1 MTKQIDEALLNRVR
15 GTWLG
20 QIAGD
25 ALGTTLEFM
34 SAERIAAK
42 YPGGLRSIVGGGP
55 FKVLPGQVTDDTELA
70 LGLARALV
78 KDGADFDAIARAYV
92 RWCQSHPF
100 DIGMTTQMALRQSGP
115 LSSVTFDSV
124 TRRASL
130 TSQANGSVMRASPL
144 AIYGA
149 FLDPNEL
156 GDLARKDSQLTHPH
170 PACQEASAAFCR
182 AIAALIRGETREE
195 AWLEALRS
203 AYNKAG
209 REYNILEVL
218 KDAESKQ
225 PVCDAKNIGWVLI
238 ALQNAFYQLLN
249 SETFEDALVDTV
261 MAGGDTDTNGCIAGA
276 LLGAYY
282 GEEAIPLS
290 WRRTIINC
298 MTDRG
303 AEYQNNDAHELAVE
317 LLKSGLFHPSRGQS
331 LVPHKPETAP
341 LERPLATEIEEYHP
355 SDDFAEEYS
364 DEDSAE
370 FDIEE
375 DEVVEDDDD
384 LWEEIETDDESDYAW
399 ELKVVV
405 ELIKE
410 CGDMLLEEAE
420 REGGPR
426 GSGEKADID
435 DEIDALIH
443 ARLSEAFPDD
453 TIISEE
459 HGRKDGTSGRAFLVD
474 PHDGT
479 RDFLNGRR
487 ETSVSIGLVD
497 HGKLVLGVVY
507 APFATEF
514 TGPDGLLASWSEGE
528 PLRKNGRIVANLDH
542 PESLS
547 ESSKVVISTRIQGEK
562 LKRNREILAP
572 AKVDHCASIATR
584 LALVAVGEVDCA
596 LTLAHTLADW
606 DFAAGQAL
614 IYGAGGN
621 VVDPSGDLIRWRGLE
636 SDYTVCYG
644 YFGARHVDLARDVA
658 RRFDEEF
665 GLAEKAKRDSEKQD
679 EA

>member
-1 MTKQIDEALLNRVR
+1 
-15 GTWLG
+15 
-20 QIAGD
+20 
-25 ALGTTLEFM
+25 
-34 SAERIAAK
+34 
-42 YPGGLRSIVGGGP
+42 
-55 FKVLPGQVTDDTELA
+55 VTDDTELA

-78 KDGADFDAIARAYV
+78 KDGANFDKVAQAYV
-92 RWCQSHPF
+92 TWCRSHPF
-100 DIGMTTQMALRQSGP
+100 DIGMTTQMALRQPGS

-130 TSQANGSVMRASPL
+130 TSQANGSVMRVSPL

-149 FLDPNEL
+149 FLEPSEL
-156 GDLARKDSQLTHPH
+156 ADLARKDSQLTHPH
-170 PACQEASAAFCR
+170 PACQEASAAFSR
-182 AIAALIRGETREE
+182 AIAALIRGESREE

-209 REYNILEVL
+209 REHNILEVL

-249 SETFEDALVDTV
+249 ADSFEAGLVETV

-276 LLGAYY
+276 LLGAFY
-282 GEEAIPLS
+282 GEDAIPMS
-290 WRRTIINC
+290 WRQTIVNC

-303 AEYQNNDAHELAVE
+303 ADYQNGDARELAVE
-317 LLKSGLFHPSRGQS
+317 LLKSGLFHHSRG
-331 LVPHKPETAP
+331 LIINGGTGAKNAP
-341 LERPLATEIEEYHP
+341 IERPLATEIEEYNP
-355 SDDFAEEYS
+355 LDDFAEEYL

-370 FDIEE
+370 FDVDE

-384 LWEEIETDDESDYAW
+384 LWEEVERDDESDYAW

-405 ELIKE
+405 ELAKE
-410 CGDMLLEEAE
+410 CGQMLLAEAE

-426 GSGEKADID
+426 GSGDKADID
-435 DEIDALIH
+435 DEIDEVIH
-443 ARLSEAFPDD
+443 ARLTEAFPDD

-528 PLRKNGRIVANLDH
+528 PLRRNGRIVMNLEH
-542 PESLS
+542 PVKLT
-547 ESSKVVISTRIQGEK
+547 ESSRVLVSTRIQGEK
-562 LKRNREILAP
+562 LTRNREILAP
-572 AKVDHCASIATR
+572 AKVEHCASIATR
-584 LALVAVGEVDCA
+584 LALVAVGDVDSA

-614 IYGAGGN
+614 IFGAGGN
-621 VVDPSGDLIRWRGLE
+621 VVDPTGDIIRWRGLE
-636 SDYTVCYG
+636 SDYEVCYG
-644 YFGARHVDLARDVA
+644 YFGARHVDLAADVA
-658 RRFDEEF
+658 SRYDAEF
-665 GLAEKAKRDSEKQD
+665 GLAERAKRDAEKPKQD
-679 EA
+679 D